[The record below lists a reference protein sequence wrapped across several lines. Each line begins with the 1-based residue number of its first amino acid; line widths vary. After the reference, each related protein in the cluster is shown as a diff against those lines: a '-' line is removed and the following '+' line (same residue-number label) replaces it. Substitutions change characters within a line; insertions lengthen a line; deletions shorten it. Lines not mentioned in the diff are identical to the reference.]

1 MLRTASRFAALAL
14 ALGLPAVAQA
24 QVVSPPVNPVRGV
37 IPPDQLVSFLP
48 ETSFSDFLSLI
59 NPTFARVTGKQVI
72 DPEGRAFA
80 INVPISSTYFIDAF
94 ETVLAQNNLT
104 FRETSDFFIIENVQQ
119 EGTAIIDG
127 VSSRV
132 DGGVVLPA
140 TARTREIRIDAIIF
154 QLNANRARDT
164 GTNPNVI
171 FGTAAGS
178 GGGQQGGGTDV
189 GVIDSDPNAPSFVL
203 DLSNFAESLDA
214 FLVNPPNQVDIGF
227 LTRLFRYYES
237 IGLGET
243 VASPSVTVQSGER
256 GRIQSGADIP
266 INVQDFQGNTITRF
280 ISTGVIIDVLPTL
293 IEDASDRG
301 PGTAEYDP
309 NGRPPEPVEF
319 VHLDV
324 TVENSSAQ
332 PSASGDLQILKSN
345 VDTQI
350 ALLDGEQT
358 VIGGLYSNEE
368 NTTRRG
374 IPILMDIP
382 ILKYL
387 FSYRTRN
394 VIQSELIIVL
404 QARVVDPLRA
414 RSEQP
419 FSQSVYQDER
429 EDVIRRLNRFKP
441 GEGEEFNMI
450 DRSDLTE
457 LEGDPLD
464 D

>member
-1 MLRTASRFAALAL
+1 MLRTASRLAALAL
-14 ALGLPAVAQA
+14 ALGFPAVAQA

-94 ETVLAQNNLT
+94 EAVLAQNNLA
-104 FRETSDFFIIENVQQ
+104 FRETNDFFIIEDATQQ
-119 EGTAIIDG
+119 SGTAIIDG
-127 VSSRV
+127 VSSQV
-132 DGGVVLPA
+132 DGGVALPA

-171 FGTAAGS
+171 FGTAAG
-178 GGGQQGGGTDV
+178 GGGAGGGTDV
-189 GVIDSDPNAPSFVL
+189 GVVDSDPNAPQFIIDL
-203 DLSNFAESLDA
+203 DNFAESLDE

-280 ISTGVIIDVLPTL
+280 ISTGVIVDVLPTL
-293 IEDASDRG
+293 ITDASDRG
-301 PGTAEYDP
+301 PGTEGYDP
-309 NGRPPEPVEF
+309 NAPSDPVEF
-319 VHLDV
+319 VHLNV
-324 TVENSSAQ
+324 KVENSSAQ
-332 PSASGDLQILKSN
+332 PSASGDLQILKSDVN
-345 VDTQI
+345 TQV

-358 VIGGLYSNEE
+358 VIGGLYQNEQT
-368 NTTRRG
+368 TTRRG

-387 FSYRTRN
+387 FSFRTRSI
-394 VIQSELIIVL
+394 VQSELIIVL

-414 RSEQP
+414 RSTQP
-419 FSQSVYQDER
+419 FSESVYQDER

-441 GEGEEFNMI
+441 GEGSEFNLI

-457 LEGDPLD
+457 LDSD
-464 D
+464 DD

>member
-1 MLRTASRFAALAL
+1 MLRTASRLAALAL
-14 ALGLPAVAQA
+14 ALGFPAVAQA

-37 IPPDQLVSFLP
+37 ISPDQLVSFLP

-94 ETVLAQNNLT
+94 EAVLAQNNLS
-104 FRETSDFFIIENVQQ
+104 FRETNDFFIIENAEQT
-119 EGTAIIDG
+119 GTAIIDG
-127 VSSRV
+127 VSSQV
-132 DGGVVLPA
+132 DGGVALPA

-171 FGTAAGS
+171 FGTAAGQ
-178 GGGQQGGGTDV
+178 GGQGGGADV
-189 GVIDSDPNAPSFVL
+189 GVVDSDPNAPQLIL
-203 DLSNFAESLDA
+203 DLDNFAESLES
-214 FLVNPPNQVDIGF
+214 FLVRPPNAVDIGF

-280 ISTGVIIDVLPTL
+280 ISTGVIVDVLPTL
-293 IEDASDRG
+293 IADASDRG
-301 PGTAEYDP
+301 PGTDDYNP
-309 NGRPPEPVEF
+309 NDGPADPVEF
-319 VHLDV
+319 VHLNV
-324 TVENSSAQ
+324 KVENSSAQ
-332 PSASGDLQILKSN
+332 PSAAGDLQILKSDVN
-345 VDTQI
+345 TQV

-358 VIGGLYSNEE
+358 VIGGLYQNEE
-368 NTTRRG
+368 STTRRG

-387 FSYRTRN
+387 FSYRTRS
-394 VIQSELIIVL
+394 VVQSELIIVL
-404 QARVVDPLRA
+404 QARIVEPLRA
-414 RSEQP
+414 RSELP
-419 FSQSVYQDER
+419 FSESVYQDER
-429 EDVIRRLNRFKP
+429 EDVIQRLNRFKP
-441 GEGEEFNMI
+441 GEGSEFNMI

-457 LEGDPLD
+457 IESED
-464 D
+464 

>member
-1 MLRTASRFAALAL
+1 MLRTASRLAALAL
-14 ALGLPAVAQA
+14 LLGLPALAQA
-24 QVVSPPVNPVRGV
+24 QVRPPVQPVRGV

-48 ETSFSDFLSLI
+48 ETSFADFLTLI

-72 DPEGRAFA
+72 DPEGRAFS

-94 ETVLAQNNLT
+94 EAVLAQNNLT
-104 FRETSDFFIIENVQQ
+104 FRETSDFFLIENA
-119 EGTAIIDG
+119 EATGGTAIIDG
-127 VSSRV
+127 LSAQVE
-132 DGGVVLPA
+132 GGVKLPA
-140 TARTREIRIDAIIF
+140 TARTREIRIDAVIF
-154 QLNANRARDT
+154 QLNASRARDT
-164 GTNPNVI
+164 GVNPNVV
-171 FGTAAGS
+171 FGTASGTGGS
-178 GGGQQGGGTDV
+178 GGGDV
-189 GVIDSDPNAPSFVL
+189 GLEDSDPNAPQFIL
-203 DLSNFAESLDA
+203 DLDNFSESLET
-214 FLVNPPNQVDIGF
+214 FLVNPPNQIDIGF

-293 IEDASDRG
+293 IADASDRG
-301 PGTAEYDP
+301 PGTVGYDP
-309 NGRPPEPVEF
+309 SGQPADPVEF

-332 PSASGDLQILKSN
+332 PSASGDIQILKSN
-345 VDTQI
+345 VDTQV

-368 NTTRRG
+368 TTTRRG
-374 IPILMDIP
+374 IPLLMDIP
-382 ILKYL
+382 VLKYF
-387 FSYRTRN
+387 FSYRTRS
-394 VIQSELIIVL
+394 VVQSELIIVL
-404 QARVVDPLRA
+404 QARIVEPLRA
-414 RSEQP
+414 RSELP
-419 FSQSVYQDER
+419 FSDSVYEDER

-441 GEGEEFNMI
+441 GEGAEFNMI

-457 LEGDPLD
+457 LENDPMGDE
-464 D
+464 

>member
-24 QVVSPPVNPVRGV
+24 QVVRPPVNPIRGV

-48 ETSFSDFLSLI
+48 ETSFNDFLSLI
-59 NPTFARVTGKQVI
+59 NPTFSRVTGKQVI

-94 ETVLAQNNLT
+94 EAVLAQNNLT
-104 FRETSDFFIIENVQQ
+104 FRETNDFFIIENLAQG
-119 EGTAIIDG
+119 GTAIIDG
-127 VSSRV
+127 VSAQV
-132 DGGVVLPA
+132 DGGVKLPA

-164 GTNPNVI
+164 GVNPNVI
-171 FGTAAGS
+171 FGTAASS
-178 GGGQQGGGTDV
+178 GGGQGGGTDV
-189 GVIDSDPNAPSFVL
+189 GVVDSDPNAPQFII
-203 DLSNFAESLDA
+203 DLSNFSESLGG
-214 FLVNPPNQVDIGF
+214 FLVNPPTQIDIGF

-280 ISTGVIIDVLPTL
+280 ISTGVIVDVLPTL
-293 IEDASDRG
+293 ISDASDRG
-301 PGTAEYDP
+301 PGTEDYDP
-309 NGRPPEPVEF
+309 NGRPADPVEF
-319 VHLDV
+319 VHLNV
-324 TVENSSAQ
+324 KVENSSAQ
-332 PSASGDLQILKSN
+332 PSASGDLQILKSDVN
-345 VDTQI
+345 TQV

-368 NTTRRG
+368 TTTRRG
-374 IPILMDIP
+374 IPLLMEIP
-382 ILKYL
+382 ILKYF
-387 FSYRTRN
+387 FSYRTRS
-394 VIQSELIIVL
+394 VVQSELIIVL
-404 QARVVDPLRA
+404 QARIVDPLRA

-419 FSQSVYQDER
+419 FSDSVYQEAR

-441 GEGEEFNMI
+441 GEGAEFNMI

-457 LEGDPLD
+457 LDGDPQD